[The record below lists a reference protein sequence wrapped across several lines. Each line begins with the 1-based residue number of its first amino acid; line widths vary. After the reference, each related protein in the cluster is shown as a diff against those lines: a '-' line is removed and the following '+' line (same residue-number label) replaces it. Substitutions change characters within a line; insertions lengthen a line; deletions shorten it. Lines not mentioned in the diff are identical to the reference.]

1 MLLRDSL
8 DAAVADV
15 SADLHS
21 LTTASRRQGL
31 ALRRRRRALSAVGS
45 VAAVTVLAVG
55 GYVLLPG
62 SDGGAT
68 PVATDLPAPVEE
80 VAPLSGA
87 TAPITGEGVAAALV
101 AAVDEVAD
109 GTFSRF
115 QGDATDHEGMASLLF
130 RPANS
135 TGPAGQVLINLQPAA
150 MAGARPYVCD
160 GYLSEYIV
168 DCRVQRLPSG
178 AVLRTYRQDDDTE
191 LGVGS
196 QRVVAEVIRPDR
208 RLRVIVFARNSNPW
222 AGGELRDQAVLST
235 EQLTQIA
242 SQPWWSRTHL
252 PAEYVRAGE
261 ALDVYD
267 GED

>member
-45 VAAVTVLAVG
+45 LAAVTVLAVG
-55 GYVLLPG
+55 GYALFPG
-62 SDGGAT
+62 SDGGAA
-68 PVATDLPAPVEE
+68 PVATDLPAPVE

-109 GTFSRF
+109 GTFGRF
-115 QGDATDHEGMASLLF
+115 QGDATGPEAMAALLF
-130 RPANS
+130 QPANTS
-135 TGPAGQVLINLQPAA
+135 GPAGQVFINLQPAA
-150 MAGARPYVCD
+150 MAGARPYTCEGD
-160 GYLSEYIV
+160 HSTYTV
-168 DCRVQRLPSG
+168 DCRVQKLPNG
-178 AVLRTYRQDDDTE
+178 AALRTYRQDDDTE
-191 LGVGS
+191 FGVGS

-208 RLRVIVFARNSNPW
+208 RLRVLVFAMNTNPW

-242 SQPWWSRTHL
+242 SQPWWSRTEL

-261 ALDVYD
+261 ALDLYD